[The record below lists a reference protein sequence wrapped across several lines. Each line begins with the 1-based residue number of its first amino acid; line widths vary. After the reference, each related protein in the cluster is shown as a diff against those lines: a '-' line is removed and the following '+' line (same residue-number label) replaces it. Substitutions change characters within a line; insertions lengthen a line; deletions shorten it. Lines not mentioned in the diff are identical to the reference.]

1 MNPQPR
7 VISLKFSDL
16 SDDFLDQNTENKS
29 KPIEINPQFEVKV
42 EPHGSESKTV
52 VPVRAKICR
61 NLEDPILKTK
71 DRLFEPKAPQ
81 ASKNGAETAV
91 RRSKSTKPVAE
102 PSMKN
107 NKKKTDANE
116 SGSDNF
122 KRVIDIV
129 KGFDIILQDFGTR
142 LDTIGS
148 KVDSLSERLE
158 KQEKT
163 VMVMQAQISMKALS
177 TMGLITGNKRS
188 CLSGLEEKGKNKKK
202 RKMKYDSSDS
212 SGETGDDDNEDQP
225 EDGLAGEFKEAVAAA
240 KNDPGD
246 GFIGEV
252 LLKLLQTDVSK
263 EMAPS
268 VTSLSLMFLKARG
281 REMELTEM
289 MVMDP
294 NQKKMLVNALNIS
307 LLC

>member
-129 KGFDIILQDFGTR
+129 KGFDIILQDFGSR

-148 KVDSLSERLE
+148 KVDSLS
-158 KQEKT
+158 
-163 VMVMQAQISMKALS
+163 
-177 TMGLITGNKRS
+177 LITGNKRS